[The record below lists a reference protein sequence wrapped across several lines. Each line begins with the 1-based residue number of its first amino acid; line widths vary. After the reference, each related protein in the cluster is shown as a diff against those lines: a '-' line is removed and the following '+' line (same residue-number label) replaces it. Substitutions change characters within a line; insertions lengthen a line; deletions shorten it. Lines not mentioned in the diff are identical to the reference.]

1 MIGIDVG
8 GANLKV
14 ADDDGVHIHY
24 CPLWSGAPLSDLL
37 RQYTRGRD
45 TQAAVVM
52 SGELADC
59 FENRAPG
66 YNIHCQCDPGGLP
79 GSPVLR
85 HRRRIP

>member
-59 FENRAPG
+59 FENKLQGITFIVNAIRE
-66 YNIHCQCDPGGLP
+66 GLP